1 MIAAAVEKVDGDMS
15 DMDGIRAALKSA
27 DYDSVRGSYSY
38 GSNNFPVQNFY
49 LREVVVDGDGN
60 WTTQVVDKILTNH
73 VDPHAADCK
82 MK

>member
-1 MIAAAVEKVDGDMS
+1 
-15 DMDGIRAALKSA
+15 LKSA

-49 LREVVVDGDGN
+49 LREVVVDGDGD
-60 WTTQVVDKILTNH
+60 WTTQVVDTVLTNH